1 MISQTKSIMIKQSE
15 LVSAVEKLTPAAGD
29 VFLFF
34 IKTDDQGL
42 PFVEMD
48 VAQQTADMIGEI
60 FEESGAKAIFLFD
73 KICLFSVG
81 DSERM
86 IKSLK
91 NCISTIEGVVDQV
104 PDIENGNLGDP
115 VTIEMEEAQDQFKRV
130 L

>member
-91 NCISTIEGVVDQV
+91 NCISTIDEATNQAL
-104 PDIENGNLGDP
+104 DIESGIFENAVVIDMKDVMGQLD
-115 VTIEMEEAQDQFKRV
+115 
-130 L
+130 

>member
-91 NCISTIEGVVDQV
+91 NCISTIDEATDQAL
-104 PDIENGNLGDP
+104 DIESGIFENAVVIDMKDVMGLS
-115 VTIEMEEAQDQFKRV
+115 
-130 L
+130 